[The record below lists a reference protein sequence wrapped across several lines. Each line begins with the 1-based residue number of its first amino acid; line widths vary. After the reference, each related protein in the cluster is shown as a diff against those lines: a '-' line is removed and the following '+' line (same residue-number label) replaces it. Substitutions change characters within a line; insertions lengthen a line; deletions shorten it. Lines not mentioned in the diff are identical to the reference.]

1 MLSLLSWL
9 GVALALVALSLQTAT
24 TTQQSSDVDD
34 ETLVARAQDGDLSAF
49 NRLVGRYQKF
59 AYNVAYRV
67 MNDPDAAADATQEGF
82 IAAYKAIDSF
92 KGGSFKSW
100 LARIV
105 TNKCYDALRYE
116 KRRPRASL
124 DALLLDADEENSP
137 MRQESPERPD
147 EATERSELAHL
158 LQETIQELPEDQRMT
173 LVLADIEGFAYEEI
187 AEITDVALGTVK
199 SRLYRARRK
208 VRDLL
213 MDQSEL
219 LPGRYRFMHEA

>member
-1 MLSLLSWL
+1 MLSLFIWL
-9 GVALALVALSLQTAT
+9 GVAIVIAALSLQIET
-24 TTQQSSDVDD
+24 TTQQSSDIEDD
-34 ETLVARAQDGDLSAF
+34 ALVAQAQDGDLTAF

-59 AYNVAYRV
+59 AFNVAYRI
-67 MNDPDAAADATQEGF
+67 MNDPDAAADAAQEGF
-82 IAAYKAIDSF
+82 IAAYQAIDSY

-124 DALLLDADEENSP
+124 DALLLDADEEDSP

-147 EATERSELAHL
+147 EATERSELADL
-158 LQETIQELPEDQRMT
+158 LQNTIQELPEDQRTT
-173 LVLADIEGFAYEEI
+173 LVLADIEGFSYEEI
-187 AEITDVALGTVK
+187 ADITDVALGTVK

-208 VRDLL
+208 TRDLL
-213 MDQSEL
+213 LDQSEL
-219 LPGRYRFMHEA
+219 LPGRYRFMHEV